1 MTWLKWFRKDFL
13 MQNSQET
20 PVPDSFLIKLQVS
33 MLQLHWKKGPQH
45 KCFLMNFGR
54 YIKTPFLHNT
64 SKWRLLFY
72 GKIFYQYDSKKPSE
86 KKKEKEK
93 NGNSLTEKQ
102 RQTQNKNLITTCIK
116 PSYHF
121 TIQIFFYFS
130 FLCVHNILKTRVIR
144 NNAVQLRIDLL

>member
-64 SKWRLLFY
+64 SKWLLLFY

-86 KKKEKEK
+86 KKKEKENK
-93 NGNSLTEKQ
+93 METACKINNDKRKIKAWSLIIS
-102 RQTQNKNLITTCIK
+102 NLPIIFLFK
-116 PSYHF
+116 SFFISLFSPS
-121 TIQIFFYFS
+121 
-130 FLCVHNILKTRVIR
+130 HNTMKIRVIR
-144 NNAVQLRIDLL
+144 NNAI